1 MRKDIEALRDD
12 FYRAHYAISFDP
24 EKRAESCVQDFS
36 AELDADLAELGENPG
51 NYREK
56 YIDHLRTWAA
66 RKARC
71 MSPMITGPANFPAAS
86 NQKRMNSEQ
95 KAWEEFRAWRDRY
108 IYRTTAVRTKSPEED
123 LDDALKQLEKE
134 RAYHEMMLGV
144 NHIIRNRGTTEEK
157 KIHIIEEYELSEKN
171 VEAVLNPEFP
181 SRPGFASF
189 ELSNH
194 NALLKRLEAKV
205 LTMKARI
212 QRKETFEP
220 IAFDGGSINIENDRV
235 TIHHDTKPPRE
246 TIEALKAHGFR
257 WSPHW
262 SCWCRKH
269 TANALRV
276 AQDLCLKRTV

>member
-1 MRKDIEALRDD
+1 MRKDIEALREE

-36 AELDADLAELGENPG
+36 NELDADLTELGENPG

-71 MSPMITGPANFPAAS
+71 MSPMITGPANFPVAS
-86 NQKRMNSEQ
+86 NRKSMNSEQ

-108 IYRTTAVRTKSPEED
+108 IHRATAVKTKSPEED
-123 LDDALKQLEKE
+123 LDDALKQLEME

-144 NHIIRNRGTTEEK
+144 NRIIRSKKTDDEK
-157 KIHIIEEYELSEKN
+157 KARIIEEYELLEKN
-171 VEAVLNPEFP
+171 VLALLTAEPP
-181 SRPGFASF
+181 YRPGFESF
-189 ELSNH
+189 TLSNH
-194 NALLKRLEAKV
+194 NALVKRLEEKV

-212 QRKETFEP
+212 QRKETFKP

-235 TIHHDTKPPRE
+235 VIYHDSKPPRE
-246 TIEALKAHGFR
+246 TIEALKTHGFR

-269 TANALRV
+269 TANALRDAKMV
-276 AQDLCLKRTV
+276 CGDK